1 MQRLSPRH
9 LILSQKVFVVTVNT
23 FLWLDFETT
32 GLDFELDDIIEV
44 GCILTDRSLRPISSF
59 QSLVYPR
66 QSALARASSN
76 KVVHDMHEKTGLL
89 REIQDFVSVYG
100 ELKDLSYVERQ
111 LLSWLD
117 SQPVD
122 TSVMFLC
129 GSGVSHFDHWLIK
142 DRMPTLAA
150 RLRYATIDVSVV
162 TRFLDSFVGPDRE
175 KLTPGDVY
183 QEHRALYDSQ
193 RALESAELLVEQF
206 SFLIEDLPFDQECV
220 EV

>member
-9 LILSQKVFVVTVNT
+9 LILSQKVFVVAVNT

-59 QSLVYPR
+59 QSLVSPR

-142 DRMPTLAA
+142 DRMPSLAA

-175 KLTPGDVY
+175 ELTDRKSV
-183 QEHRALYDSQ
+183 
-193 RALESAELLVEQF
+193 V
-206 SFLIEDLPFDQECV
+206 
-220 EV
+220 